1 MKNTD
6 ES

>member
-6 ES
+6 Q

>member
-6 ES
+6 